1 MLAFSSVFDNDSFHP
16 GLVFIHD
23 RIDGCAVLNVGEVL
37 AKELTQCDLKN
48 SALPMVA
55 YDVLKEI
62 LDENVQVN
70 DGGEKYLVI
79 ENLSILFEQQL
90 ALDVESLFRSYS
102 RSVLLVV
109 VTEYPIV
116 KGCFRPFGDS
126 SDIKVDL
133 DGIRYSEKF

>member
-16 GLVFIHD
+16 GLVFVHD

-37 AKELTQCDLKN
+37 AEELAQCDLK
-48 SALPMVA
+48 SATLPMVA
-55 YDVLKEI
+55 YDVLKDI
-62 LDENVQVN
+62 LDDNIHVGES
-70 DGGEKYLVI
+70 GEKYLVI

-116 KGCFRPFGDS
+116 NGCFRPFGDS

-133 DGIRYSEKF
+133 DGICYSEKF

>member
-1 MLAFSSVFDNDSFHP
+1 MLAFSSVYDNGSFYP
-16 GLVFIHD
+16 GLVFVHG
-23 RIDGCAVLNVGEVL
+23 RIDGSAVLNVGEVL
-37 AKELTQCDLKN
+37 AEELVQCDLKS

-62 LDENVQVN
+62 LDENVHVN
-70 DGGEKYLVI
+70 DSGEKYLVI

-109 VTEYPIV
+109 VTEYSIEN
-116 KGCFRPFGDS
+116 GCFRPFGDN
-126 SDIKVDL
+126 SDIKVVL
-133 DGIRYSEKF
+133 DGIRYSEKY

>member
-1 MLAFSSVFDNDSFHP
+1 MLAFSSVYDNGSFNP
-16 GLVFIHD
+16 GLVFVHE
-23 RIDGCAVLNVGEVL
+23 RVEGCAVLNVGEVL
-37 AKELTQCDLKN
+37 AEELVQCDLKS

-62 LDENVQVN
+62 LDENVHVS
-70 DGGEKYLVI
+70 DSGEKYLVI

-109 VTEYPIV
+109 VTEYPIEN
-116 KGCFRPFGDS
+116 GCFRPFGNS
-126 SDIKVDL
+126 SDIKVVL